1 VAPVSGEQPALGTRA
16 RASVSI
22 AELWT
27 WRSSLKMIPL
37 LEPLTAD
44 LERVEHKMRAPVH
57 PEYPQ
62 LAAVLDSLLGSG
74 GKRLRPALALVAGR
88 FHPADDEKL
97 VSLAA
102 SVEMLHT
109 ATLVHDDLIDG
120 ALLRRG
126 NPTLNANWS
135 TGATVLTGDYLFA
148 RAASLAAETDH
159 VRVMAIFA
167 DTLMTICSGELRQI
181 FDRRQVPRLDS
192 EPARKAAFA
201 RYDQR
206 IHAKTASLFAAATEA
221 AAVLGDAPEAEVVA
235 LREYGQ
241 LLGTGFQIVDD
252 VLDFQGNEDI
262 LGKPVGSDLREGI
275 VTLPVLYYLQE
286 HPDDERVAAVVR
298 GEGQDSLVHEVVSAI
313 QASGAVERAMGRARD
328 FVAKS
333 QTALTTLPEGEPRHI
348 LSALADYAIAR
359 RK

>member
-1 VAPVSGEQPALGTRA
+1 MNT
-16 RASVSI
+16 
-22 AELWT
+22 
-27 WRSSLKMIPL
+27 IPI

-44 LERVEHKMRAPVH
+44 LERVELKMHEPVH
-57 PEYPQ
+57 PDYPQ
-62 LAAVLDSLLGSG
+62 LAAVLRHLLDSG
-74 GKRLRPALALVAGR
+74 GKRLRPALALLAGG
-88 FHPADDEKL
+88 FYPTDSDKL

-126 NPTLNANWS
+126 KETVNARWN

-148 RAASLAAETDH
+148 RAAALAAATDH

-181 FDRRQVPRLDS
+181 FDRHELPQLKSQQAWETALD
-192 EPARKAAFA
+192 

-206 IHAKTASLFAAATEA
+206 INAKTASLFAAATEA
-221 AAVLGDAPEAEVVA
+221 AAVLGDAPESHVVA

-241 LLGTGFQIVDD
+241 MLGTGFQIIDD
-252 VLDFQGNEDI
+252 VLDFEGDENI

-275 VTLPVLYYLQE
+275 VTLPVLYYLRD
-286 HPDDERVAAVVR
+286 HPDDANLAAVVQD
-298 GEGQDSLVHEVVSAI
+298 GQDDGLVAQVVADI
-313 QASGAVERAMGRARD
+313 RESGSVDKAMDRAREFIRQGQVTLELLPDKQSRAM
-328 FVAKS
+328 
-333 QTALTTLPEGEPRHI
+333 LH
-348 LSALADYAIAR
+348 ALADYAIS
-359 RK
+359 RKK